1 MPLLIFTFSFI
12 SLGNISCFRA
22 YIAGSTFSNERTK
35 YLSIAAA
42 FQTLGMTVGPGLQ
55 AALSPLQCSEPSIES
70 YISLDMF
77 TTAGYVTIYVI
88 YIRFFYIYK
97 GKYIHIFITNN
108 EIFF

>member
-55 AALSPLQCSEPSIES
+55 AALSPLQCSEPSTES

-77 TTAGYVTIYVI
+77 TTAGYVTVLL
-88 YIRFFYIYK
+88 YIYK
-97 GKYIHIFITNN
+97 ILYIVVLIYIHSKR
-108 EIFF
+108 

>member
-88 YIRFFYIYK
+88 YIRLYI
-97 GKYIHIFITNN
+97 
-108 EIFF
+108 

>member
-1 MPLLIFTFSFI
+1 MFSFI
-12 SLGNISCFRA
+12 FLGNIACFRA

-55 AALSPLQCSEPSIES
+55 AALSPLQCSEPSTES

-77 TTAGYVTIYVI
+77 TTAGYVTIFVI
-88 YIRFFYIYK
+88 YIRFFTLLFLS
-97 GKYIHIFITNN
+97 IFIAND
-108 EIFF
+108 EILF